1 MKKSIKFLMVAL
13 LTLGSTTL
21 FAQKFGRLDYQA
33 LIPLMPEFAAV
44 QTGIQTVE
52 ADYMEHIEGMQ
63 VEVNKKIDELGKLP
77 ETTSETARQL
87 KNREIVELQQRI
99 QEYYQVA
106 QEGVQQ
112 QYVALMA
119 PLQEKADAA
128 VKKICKAQGIIAVF
142 QTGAMI
148 YLDEDQVVDISAP
161 VRAELGI
168 AADAVAPAAAAAQ

>member
-1 MKKSIKFLMVAL
+1 
-13 LTLGSTTL
+13 
-21 FAQKFGRLDYQA
+21 
-33 LIPLMPEFAAV
+33 
-44 QTGIQTVE
+44 
-52 ADYMEHIEGMQ
+52 
-63 VEVNKKIDELGKLP
+63 
-77 ETTSETARQL
+77 L

-148 YLDEDQVVDISAP
+148 YLDEDQIVDISAP

-168 AADAVAPAAAAAQ
+168 AADAVAPTAAAAQ